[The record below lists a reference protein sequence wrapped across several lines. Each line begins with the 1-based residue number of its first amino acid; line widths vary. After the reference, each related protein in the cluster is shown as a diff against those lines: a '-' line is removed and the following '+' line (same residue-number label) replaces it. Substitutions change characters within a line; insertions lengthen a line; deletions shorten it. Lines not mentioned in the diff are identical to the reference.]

1 MILPYR
7 KVSIAPMMDWTNRHF
22 RYFIRLI
29 TKYVNLYTEM
39 ISEHAIYYK
48 RNSQKDLKHLLD
60 YDSCEHPLI
69 FQIGG
74 SHIPIIKEC
83 VKIVEE
89 WNYDGININ
98 CGCPSEKVF
107 ENQFGAILMAKPRFI
122 ANIVKEIKKVSK
134 LPVSIKHRL
143 GIKSNHLDK
152 THYEDLKEFIKIC
165 YNEGGCEHF
174 IIHARHAYLGK
185 YSPKKNRVVPPLIY
199 EWVYQIKEEFPEL
212 MIEINGGIDN
222 IQDILNHLK
231 YVDAVMIGRAAY
243 EDPYFLIDIDEVFLN
258 QKNSLSRKEIFL
270 KFVSYVLD
278 QIDQGI
284 YPHSVVIHTFG
295 LFRGIKNSNKWKQY
309 LTKELTNLKKYPI
322 EKLPKELVYD
332 ILTKS
337 LEILPEPIY
346 EANRHTIV
354 L

>member
-1 MILPYR
+1 
-7 KVSIAPMMDWTNRHF
+7 
-22 RYFIRLI
+22 
-29 TKYVNLYTEM
+29 
-39 ISEHAIYYK
+39 
-48 RNSQKDLKHLLD
+48 
-60 YDSCEHPLI
+60 
-69 FQIGG
+69 
-74 SHIPIIKEC
+74 
-83 VKIVEE
+83 
-89 WNYDGININ
+89 
-98 CGCPSEKVF
+98 
-107 ENQFGAILMAKPRFI
+107 
-122 ANIVKEIKKVSK
+122 
-134 LPVSIKHRL
+134 
-143 GIKSNHLDK
+143 
-152 THYEDLKEFIKIC
+152 
-165 YNEGGCEHF
+165 
-174 IIHARHAYLGK
+174 
-185 YSPKKNRVVPPLIY
+185 
-199 EWVYQIKEEFPEL
+199 
-212 MIEINGGIDN
+212 
-222 IQDILNHLK
+222 
-231 YVDAVMIGRAAY
+231 MIGRAAY